1 MRSNYFGVKALSILL
16 ISLGVAGVYVGC
28 NRSDRVPSNDA
39 LEKANSNSSQWVL
52 QANPHSKVA
61 LVFVHGIFGD
71 AIGSWTNQNGKKFFD
86 LLASKIPSENAVDM
100 FAFGFT
106 SEMFSD
112 RSFDIREAANKLQ
125 QQLLFHKV
133 LDYEKIIFVAHSMGG
148 LVTLRSLLT
157 HRDLLN
163 KVPLV
168 FMYATPQEGADIAA
182 WAKVV
187 SNNPALSQLI
197 TADSNTYLQQISD
210 DWRTLTDRERPK
222 VVCAYERASTH
233 GVKVVDWKS
242 ATRFCEGASTA
253 IAEDHLG
260 IVKPDRSD
268 HDSIV
273 VLINALNQFGFVGP
287 KGNEA
292 KVLGDVKV
300 PIVTGEY
307 SLCNGI
313 KLGAEW
319 PRFLRNVQ
327 ENAGKIA
334 FFDVRVSVDCLV
346 GKPATEFGWRRR
358 AEEGGVTYAFHQS
371 DDFVKASIRADTALR
386 RGHGTSISFGD
397 LIPDNGAYISA
408 RDDLD
413 GRNAISKVQ
422 VDIEG
427 MEDFIYG
434 PFLVKSVG
442 DDGFITYK
450 LTPPVMDA
458 PTAAEVR
465 LIDSLHQKAK

>member
-1 MRSNYFGVKALSILL
+1 MRANNFGVRAASILL
-16 ISLGVAGVYVGC
+16 IALGVAGIFLGC
-28 NRSDRVPSNDA
+28 NRSDDVPSNTA
-39 LEKANSNSSQWVL
+39 LPKDNTNNSQWVK

-71 AIGSWTNQNGKKFFD
+71 AIGSWTNQNGSRFFD
-86 LLASKIPSENAVDM
+86 LLASKMPPENSVDI

-106 SEMFSD
+106 SEMLGN

-125 QQLLFHKV
+125 QQLFFHKV
-133 LDYEKIIFVAHSMGG
+133 LDYETVIFVAHSMGG

-168 FMYATPQEGADIAA
+168 FMYSTPQEGADIAA
-182 WAKVV
+182 WAKLA
-187 SNNPALSQLI
+187 SNNRALSQLI
-197 TADSNTYLQQISD
+197 SADSNTYLQQISD
-210 DWRTLTDRERPK
+210 DWRTLSDRERPK
-222 VVCAYERASTH
+222 VVCAYEVVDTY
-233 GVKVVDWKS
+233 GIKVVNWTS

-260 IVKPDRSD
+260 IVKPNRAD

-287 KGNEA
+287 KKDTA
-292 KVLGDVKV
+292 KAVGDVKV
-300 PIVTGEY
+300 PIVTGNY
-307 SLCNGI
+307 SLCNGN

-319 PRFLRNVQ
+319 PRFLRDVR
-327 ENAGKIA
+327 ENTGKIA
-334 FFDVRVSVDCLV
+334 FFNVRVLVDCLV
-346 GKPATEFGWRRR
+346 GKPAKEFDWQRSTEK
-358 AEEGGVTYAFHQS
+358 EMVTYAFHQS
-371 DDFVKASIRADTALR
+371 DDFVKAAIRANANSR
-386 RGHGTSISFGD
+386 RGQGASISFEE

-408 RDDLD
+408 RDDVD

-422 VDIEG
+422 IDIEG

-442 DDGFITYK
+442 EDGFVTYK

-458 PTAAEVR
+458 PTAAQVQQIHSR
-465 LIDSLHQKAK
+465 YQQAK